1 MDSLTNLLII
11 TIDWTRNKLL
21 KRVSTSTSDFMMMI
35 LFVLQLV
42 WVALWCC
49 RENML
54 LQASN
59 LSALLIY
66 IVGFTIVIGYWSCGE
81 GKDFKNFK
89 KLNISSW
96 FEYRHLSP
104 SAKRC
109 VIIISVYFDFVS
121 HFQLMT
127 QERRQSSSL
136 LLFLACMCCMGC
148 IGQQLMPYI

>member
-11 TIDWTRNKLL
+11 TIDWTRNKQI

-89 KLNISSW
+89 KLSSYDFYKRQNGYPISLVLP
-96 FEYRHLSP
+96 FIIFVNKNKLKYIFYLS
-104 SAKRC
+104 
-109 VIIISVYFDFVS
+109 
-121 HFQLMT
+121 
-127 QERRQSSSL
+127 
-136 LLFLACMCCMGC
+136 
-148 IGQQLMPYI
+148 